1 MSAKPATKID
11 KQSILD
17 DLAGELPIV
26 TDKDYEVKTAPVPS
40 GSLTLDLAIGIG
52 GYPRGGI
59 VNVFGPPAGGK
70 SLISM
75 MAIAQ
80 VQKEG
85 GVAIVWDAERSYS
98 RNLSWMR
105 VNGIDT
111 SKLRFLKLRATQGA
125 EIGFDAIEK
134 ILTANAADLII
145 IDSLPSLVPQRAMDK
160 DVMEQV
166 VVAARAGMLSYVMPR
181 IAAYADESKCCV
193 MLIDQMRKNIGA
205 GMYAPQ
211 EKETSILSVI
221 HHSSVRLQVSMIS
234 KSMQVI
240 NDIPVSH
247 RVRVKV
253 VKNKVAAP
261 FRQAEF
267 EINYLKGVDNASEVA
282 DILIAAK
289 KIEQQG
295 AWFFYGKDK
304 FQGMEKLVAHFRTP
318 EVYAKAVAE
327 VKSLTNVNAFGV
339 MKSEGDKANG
349 NQEELKVSDEE

>member
-1 MSAKPATKID
+1 MAAKVLSKQD
-11 KQSILD
+11 KQAILD
-17 DLAGELPIV
+17 ELAGELPLV
-26 TDKDYEVKTAPVPS
+26 TDKDYEVKTTPIAS

-52 GYPRGGI
+52 GYPRGSI

-80 VQKEG
+80 CQREG

-98 RNLSWMR
+98 RNLDWMR

-111 SKLRFLKLRATQGA
+111 SKIRFIRLRATQGA
-125 EIGFDAIEK
+125 ELGFDTIEK
-134 ILTANAADLII
+134 VLTRNAADLII
-145 IDSLPSLVPQRAMDK
+145 IDSLPSLVPQKAMDK
-160 DVMEQV
+160 DVTEQV

-181 IAAYADESKCCV
+181 MAAYADESKCCL
-193 MLIDQMRKNIGA
+193 MLIDQMRKNIGG
-205 GMYAPQ
+205 GMYGPT

-221 HHSSVRLQVSMIS
+221 HHSNIRLQVNMVS
-234 KSMQVI
+234 KSMKLE

-267 EINYLKGVDNASEVA
+267 EINYRKGVDNASEVA
-282 DILIAAK
+282 DILIAAG

-304 FQGMEKLVAHFRTP
+304 FQGMDKLVAHFKVP
-318 EVYAKAVAE
+318 EIYAKSVAE
-327 VKSLTNVNAFGV
+327 VKALTNVNAFGV
-339 MKSEGDKANG
+339 KKSEGEKANA
-349 NQEELKVSDEE
+349 QEELEVSDEE

>member
-1 MSAKPATKID
+1 MAKLTKVD
-11 KQSILD
+11 KQAILD
-17 DLAGELPIV
+17 NLAGELPIV
-26 TDKDYEVKTAPVPS
+26 TDKDYEVKTTPVPS

-75 MAIAQ
+75 MAIASI
-80 VQKEG
+80 QKEG
-85 GVAIVWDAERSYS
+85 GVVIVWDAERSYS

-134 ILTANAADLII
+134 ILQANAADLII
-145 IDSLPSLVPQRAMDK
+145 IDSLPSLVPQKAMDK
-160 DVMEQV
+160 DVTENV

-181 IAAYADESKCCV
+181 ITAYADESKCCV
-193 MLIDQMRKNIGA
+193 MLIDQMRKNIGG
-205 GMYAPQ
+205 GMYGPT

-221 HHSSVRLQVSMIS
+221 HHSSLRLQVSMVP
-234 KSMQVI
+234 KSMVI
-240 NDIPVSH
+240 TNDIPTSH

-267 EINYLKGVDNASEVA
+267 EINYLKGVDNASEIA
-282 DILIAAK
+282 DILIAAG
-289 KIEQQG
+289 KIKQQG
-295 AWFFYGKDK
+295 AWFLDGELK
-304 FQGMEKLVAHFRTP
+304 FQGMEKLVAHFRDP
-318 EVYAKAVAE
+318 EVYAKALTSI
-327 VKSLTNVNAFGV
+327 KSLTNVNAFGV
-339 MKSEGDKANG
+339 KKLEGESYDSK
-349 NQEELKVSDEE
+349 EELTVEEED